1 MVRRMINL
9 KAFIDSMKLT
19 WLRRVILSSSPWQSV
34 MNNTINF
41 NELLVFGRIYTNAI
55 QNKIKNNFGLMY
67 YMHTQIFP
75 NLLVKTLNI
84 LFFQV
89 QYSITVRLWLATN
102 QYIYKKWGQQEIK
115 NINDLIHVNGELLFT
130 GWIWTYLW
138 YKNLFCSIFRI
149 KAGNNGICKNI
160 QYNKFL

>member
-89 QYSITVRLWLATN
+89 QYSITVRL
-102 QYIYKKWGQQEIK
+102 
-115 NINDLIHVNGELLFT
+115 
-130 GWIWTYLW
+130 
-138 YKNLFCSIFRI
+138 
-149 KAGNNGICKNI
+149 
-160 QYNKFL
+160 